1 MASRMT
7 GVFTPTGSML
17 EPRYFHNAVRIA
29 DLGVLVIAGE
39 GTLEALGSRFD
50 QVAPGTRGC
59 ASTTRTMASAEF
71 YHQASGQWSTVAPLP
86 FPRSAS
92 GAVVLQSGIVLL
104 TAGSESGQ
112 SISDV
117 QLYNVSTHRWTPTG
131 PLHTP
136 RFGHTST
143 LLASGNVLVVG
154 GNNLQSGAG
163 QVQDSVEC
171 YDPLTGHWQRKA
183 WLPVDAMNHTA
194 TLLPTGEV
202 LVVGGYS
209 GMQNTTLA
217 RAFLYD
223 PTSRRWTERRPLP
236 APRMQ
241 HTATLLADGRV
252 LICGGADEP
261 FGPAQDLAFI
271 YDPVLNSWDRTLMC
285 VPRKDHSATRLA
297 TGEVL
302 VVGASSLSQPE
313 QAATAELYDPRSA
326 QWSLTAPLQPGRFG
340 HGACCLST
348 GQVLIAGGSRATP
361 HPAPLANAELFTL
374 A

>member
-1 MASRMT
+1 MPALIT
-7 GVFTPTGSML
+7 GTFTPTGSML
-17 EPRYFHNAVRIA
+17 EPRSFHSCVRIA
-29 DLGVLVIAGE
+29 DQGVLVIAGA
-39 GTLEALGSRFD
+39 GPGEASGLRFD
-50 QVAPGTRGC
+50 QLAPGTPGRSS
-59 ASTTRTMASAEF
+59 ATRTMASVEF

-86 FPRSAS
+86 VPRSAS
-92 GAVVLQSGIVLL
+92 EAVVLQSGIVLL
-104 TAGSESGQ
+104 TAGSEGGQ
-112 SISDV
+112 SISDA
-117 QLYNVSTHRWTPTG
+117 QLYNVSTNRWTPTG
-131 PLHTP
+131 ALHTP
-136 RFGHTST
+136 RFGHTGT

-154 GNNLQSGAG
+154 GNNLQSGGG

-194 TLLPTGEV
+194 TLLSTGEV

-209 GMQNTTLA
+209 GMQNAALP

-223 PTSRRWTERRPLP
+223 PTTHRWTERRPLP

-252 LICGGADEP
+252 LICGGAAEP

-271 YDPVLNSWDRTLMC
+271 YDPVRNSWDRTLMC
-285 VPRKDHSATRLA
+285 VPRKEHSATRLV

-313 QAATAELYDPRSA
+313 HAATAELYDPRSA

-340 HGACCLST
+340 HSACCLST

-361 HPAPLANAELFTL
+361 HPAPLSNAELFTL